1 MTDAVL
7 SASLGAVNVFVAAGA
22 DVNAGD
28 EYGVSPLVLAIRKD
42 MSLDRIGTLATTGA
56 NANARAQDQDQD
68 GGTALMCASGLRR
81 WKGVRNEV
89 KVVFG
94 HYSGVDHVD
103 QVGEIVRRMVY

>member
-7 SASLGAVNVFVAAGA
+7 LASLGAVNVFVAAGA

-56 NANARAQDQDQD
+56 NTNARAQD
-68 GGTALMCASGLRR
+68 GRTALMCASDLRR

-103 QVGEIVRRMVY
+103 QDGEIVGRMVY

>member
-7 SASLGAVNVFVAAGA
+7 LASLGAVNVFVAAGA
-22 DVNAGD
+22 CVNAGD
-28 EYGVSPLVLAIRKD
+28 EYGVSPLVLVIRKD
-42 MSLDRIGTLATTGA
+42 MSLDRVGTLAATGA
-56 NANARAQDQDQD
+56 NANARDQDQD

-94 HYSGVDHVD
+94 HYRGVDHVD
-103 QVGEIVRRMVY
+103 QVGEIVGRMVY